1 MRPRS
6 PALMRIVAATA
17 FALSVAAVVDAQPPS
32 GQPDKKD
39 EKKDAKPPEPKWP
52 TEIAGKDVNAT
63 AKDLE
68 DSDPVIR
75 EFAART
81 LPGFG
86 PGASK
91 TNISKVLLKR
101 MQVERDPGVKAAVY
115 AAVGGIQFES
125 ELHNIEAMRL
135 LLAAIDGGGDG
146 SSLRLAAVQAV
157 TQWGNKG
164 GVAIVTLCGK
174 ALSDPSYGTRQH
186 IATALGRCGFDE
198 ISGPNMRALA
208 ALADKLAKDDSAA
221 VRMQAMSSLLELGPP
236 WAAPKAKDAKT
247 NPPTDTKS
255 VDVIVRHMRARVGD
269 PKAKIPAVEKDKQVE
284 IWARLV
290 LMRFDPK
297 EVNDE
302 NLDAIARYLTG
313 ADDGVKVQALQAI
326 TMLGETAARKLN
338 DVVRVMEDKDA
349 PFQVTVGAITALGT
363 LGASAKPGL
372 PNMQK
377 FLELKKKE
385 LAEKKLEQ
393 AKKKENKDD
402 LKLIG
407 EIATLEAIIK
417 LLEEAIKHIETAK
430 PTSPAEL
437 KTDPK
442 SSDPPKK
449 P

>member
-1 MRPRS
+1 MQPRS
-6 PALMRIVAATA
+6 PVLTRVAAA
-17 FALSVAAVVDAQPPS
+17 AALALSVSALVNAQPPS
-32 GQPDKKD
+32 AQPDKKD
-39 EKKDAKPPEPKWP
+39 DKKDEKPEFKWP

-63 AKDLE
+63 IKDLE
-68 DSDPVIR
+68 DPDPVLR
-75 EFAART
+75 EFAARS

-91 TNISKVLLKR
+91 THISKVLLKR

-115 AAVGGIQFES
+115 AAVGGIQFET
-125 ELHNIEAMRL
+125 EAHNTEAMRL

-157 TQWGNKG
+157 TQWGTKG
-164 GVAIVTLCGK
+164 EVAVVTLTGK
-174 ALSDPSYGTRQH
+174 ALNDPSYGTRQH
-186 IATALGRCGFDE
+186 IATALGRVGFNE
-198 ISGPNMRALA
+198 IGGPNMRALA

-236 WAAPKAKDAKT
+236 WAKPKGPGEKT

-255 VDVIVRHMRARVGD
+255 VEIIVKHMRARVGD
-269 PKAKIPAVEKDKQVE
+269 PKLKFPAAEKDKQVE

-313 ADDGVKVQALQAI
+313 SDDGVKVQALQAI
-326 TMLGETAARKLN
+326 AMLGETAARKLN
-338 DVVRVMEDKDA
+338 DVLRLLDDKDA

-377 FLELKKKE
+377 FLEQKEKE
-385 LAEKKLEQ
+385 LAAKKLEQ
-393 AKKKENKDD
+393 AQKKDKKDD

-417 LLEEAIKHIETAK
+417 LLKEAIKHIETAK
-430 PTSPAEL
+430 PLSPAEL